1 MEGAIE
7 LRVFTRISLW
17 SAQPLMHAVAMIAF
31 FWSLIDY
38 ETPLVLMSNPDRYT
52 QPLSLTNFV
61 DEQGQIAPGLTMA
74 ASVISIVP
82 VLIVFVVLQRRFI
95 AAMTHTGIK

>member
-1 MEGAIE
+1 
-7 LRVFTRISLW
+7 
-17 SAQPLMHAVAMIAF
+17 
-31 FWSLIDY
+31 
-38 ETPLVLMSNPDRYT
+38 
-52 QPLSLTNFV
+52 
-61 DEQGQIAPGLTMA
+61 MA